1 MIERRPNRIHFF
13 LAGALLAAATG
24 AMAQTAAPPAPDASI
39 QARRQQMMQARL
51 DRLGQRLEVRASQE
65 DAWQKY
71 SQALRS
77 FAAPPA
83 PIPGPNADAATLMRF
98 RADRAS
104 ARAQRMTQLADAT
117 AKLEQALDPN
127 QRLVLDEATRRAGR
141 AAWAHRLRWM
151 HPGAMHRDDGPRDA
165 RTDRS

>member
-1 MIERRPNRIHFF
+1 MIERNPNLIRFF

-24 AMAQTAAPPAPDASI
+24 VMAQAAAPPAPDAPT

-71 SQALRS
+71 TQAVRGL
-77 FAAPPA
+77 AAPPA
-83 PIPGPNADAATLMRF
+83 RIPGPDADAASLMRF
-98 RADRAS
+98 RADRAT
-104 ARAQRMTQLADAT
+104 ARAQHLTQLADAT

-127 QRLVLDEATRRAGR
+127 QRLVLDEVTRRAGR
-141 AAWAHRLRWM
+141 AAWAHRARWT
-151 HPGAMHRDDGPRDA
+151 HPGEMRGDHWPRDA